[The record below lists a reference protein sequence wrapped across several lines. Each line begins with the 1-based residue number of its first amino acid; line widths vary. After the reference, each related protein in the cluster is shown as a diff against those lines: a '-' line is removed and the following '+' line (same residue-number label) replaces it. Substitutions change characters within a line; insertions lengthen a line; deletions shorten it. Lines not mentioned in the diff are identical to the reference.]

1 LIQILNWKPLQ
12 IQEYAGKL
20 KNKLVKFQSEKGL
33 FMDSSEFS
41 ANHLFSLP
49 LSPDQDLQQVKH
61 LLEQEKVMVSVRGT
75 NIRVSINVFNEDQDL
90 NLLMELLDS

>member
-1 LIQILNWKPLQ
+1 
-12 IQEYAGKL
+12 
-20 KNKLVKFQSEKGL
+20 
-33 FMDSSEFS
+33 
-41 ANHLFSLP
+41 LP

-90 NLLMELLDS
+90 DLLMELLDS